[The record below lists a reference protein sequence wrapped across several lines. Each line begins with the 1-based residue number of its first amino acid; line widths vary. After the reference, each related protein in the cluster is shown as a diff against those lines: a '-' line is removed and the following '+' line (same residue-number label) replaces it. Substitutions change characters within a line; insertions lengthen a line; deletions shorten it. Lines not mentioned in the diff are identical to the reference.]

1 MSGQN
6 HKFGYCRTHVEQPC

>member
-6 HKFGYCRTHVEQPC
+6 HKFGYCRTHVEKPC